1 MATVYKT
8 PGVYVEEISIFP
20 PSIAQ
25 VETAVPAFIGYTR
38 LAQDRG
44 QSLHLIPTRINSL
57 VEFEQLF
64 GGAPDVT
71 VDSITLDN
79 DNNVTDVKLTDG
91 FLLYDSIRLY
101 FANGGS
107 KCYIISVGGIPAA
120 ATDAKEDDFMA
131 GLAALEKEDE
141 PTLILFPDA
150 VLLANDKL
158 YSLQQ
163 AALAQCAKLGDRFAI
178 LDLYPKS
185 SALPDLDDTVEDFRD
200 KVGIQNLHYGAA
212 YTPYLRTNLSKT
224 ITYRHVKSE
233 LERGGV
239 ALDLKG
245 LAPADVVKT
254 LDQLD
259 NAVADVDEL
268 NKLLPIIATD
278 PSASVADRLAK
289 LETDLL
295 AAENTFKATP
305 NTANYAALL
314 KVAFDYLKSLAN
326 APAKNTGDV
335 FSFHSPGP
343 GETKQKYVLDD
354 IRASTQSGIFYE
366 TAKGLVALGFHADRV
381 AEPAQADA
389 IAANFDKAALD
400 AGHWGSLEDGD
411 MGNAGDYYP
420 TDTAGLADTALNDA
434 RVANMREG
442 AAKSGALF
450 KAFVAEFD
458 RLLDAAATYESTYEQ
473 AVVAVFPLL
482 KTIIDQAR
490 NAVTAVPPSGAIAG
504 VYASVDAA
512 RGVHKAPANVSLN
525 SVVGVTD
532 LISHDDQQDLNVDV
546 VAGKSINAIRPF
558 TGKGILVW
566 GARTLAGND
575 NEWRYVS
582 VRRFFNMVE
591 ESSKKGTE
599 RFVFEPN
606 DANTWTKVK
615 TMIENFLINQWRT
628 GALAGSTPDKAF
640 FVKVG
645 LGQTMTPQD
654 VLEGLMI
661 VEIGLAAVRPAEF
674 IILRFSHKLQEA

>member
-224 ITYRHVKSE
+224 ITYRHVKSQ

-254 LDQLD
+254 LGQLD

-278 PSASVADRLAK
+278 PGASVADRLAK
-289 LETDLL
+289 LETDFLG
-295 AAENTFKATP
+295 AENTFKATP
-305 NTANYAALL
+305 NTTNYGALL

-381 AEPAQADA
+381 AEPAQADD

-420 TDTAGLADTALNDA
+420 TDTAGLTETALNDA

-482 KTIIDQAR
+482 KTIIDQAK

-661 VEIGLAAVRPAEF
+661 VEIGMAAVRPAEF

>member
-64 GGAPDVT
+64 GGAPDVN

-91 FLLYDSIRLY
+91 FLLYDSIRLF

-120 ATDAKEDDFMA
+120 AIDAKEDDFMA

-150 VLLANDKL
+150 ILLANDKL

-163 AALAQCAKLGDRFAI
+163 AALQQCAQLGDRFAI

-212 YTPYLRTNLSKT
+212 YAPYLRTNLSKT
-224 ITYRHVKSE
+224 ITYRHVKSQ

-289 LETDLL
+289 LETDFL

-366 TAKGLVALGFHADRV
+366 TAKGLVALGFHAGRV

-389 IAANFDKAALD
+389 IRANFDKAALD

-420 TDTAGLADTALNDA
+420 TDTAGLADTALDDA

-442 AAKSGALF
+442 AAKAGALF

-504 VYASVDAA
+504 VYTSVDAA
-512 RGVHKAPANVSLN
+512 RGVHKAPANVSLS

-615 TMIENFLINQWRT
+615 TMIENFLINQWRA

-661 VEIGLAAVRPAEF
+661 VEIGMAAVRPAEF

>member
-38 LAQDRG
+38 FAQDRG
-44 QSLHLIPTRINSL
+44 QSLNLVPTPVSSL

-64 GGAPDVT
+64 GGAPDIT

-79 DNNVTDVKLTDG
+79 DNNVSDVKLKDG
-91 FLLYDSIRLY
+91 FLLYDSLRLF

-107 KCYIISVGGIPAA
+107 KCYIISIGGIPAA
-120 ATDAKEDDFMA
+120 AIDAKEEDFTA
-131 GLAALEKEDE
+131 GLAVLEKEDE

-163 AALAQCAKLGDRFAI
+163 AALEQCAKLGDRFAI

-185 SALPDLDDTVEDFRD
+185 SALLDLEDTVQDFRD
-200 KVGIQNLHYGAA
+200 KVGIRNLHYGAA

-224 ITYRHVKSE
+224 ITYRQVKSE

-245 LAPADVVKT
+245 LAPADVGKA

-259 NAVADVDEL
+259 NAVSDVDEL
-268 NKLLPIIATD
+268 GKLLPAIAGN
-278 PSASVADRLAK
+278 PNASVADRLAQ
-289 LETDLL
+289 LETDFL

-305 NTANYAALL
+305 NAANYAALL
-314 KVAFDYLKSLAN
+314 DVAFDDVKSLAN
-326 APAKNTGDV
+326 TTAKNTGGV
-335 FSFHSPGP
+335 LSFHTPGP

-354 IRASTQSGIFYE
+354 IRTSTQSGIFYA
-366 TAKGLVALGFHADRV
+366 TAKGLVALGFHAGRV
-381 AEPAQADA
+381 AEGAQADA
-389 IAANFDKAALD
+389 IRSTVDKAALD
-400 AGHWGSLEDGD
+400 AGHWGSFADADLGS
-411 MGNAGDYYP
+411 AGDYYP
-420 TDTAGLADTALNDA
+420 TDTTGLTDAALNNA

-442 AAKSGALF
+442 AAKAAALF

-458 RLLDAAATYESTYEQ
+458 RLLDAAAAYESTYEQ

-482 KTIIDQAR
+482 KTIIDQAK
-490 NAVTAVPPSGAIAG
+490 NAVTSMPPSGAIAG

-525 SVVGVTD
+525 SVIGVTD
-532 LISHDDQQDLNVDV
+532 MISHDDQQDLNVDV

-615 TMIENFLINQWRT
+615 TMIENFLINQWRA

-661 VEIGLAAVRPAEF
+661 VEIGMAAVRPAEF

>member
-38 LAQDRG
+38 FAQDRG
-44 QSLHLIPTRINSL
+44 QSLHLVPTRISSL

-64 GGAPDVT
+64 GGAPDIT

-79 DNNVTDVKLTDG
+79 DNNVTEVKLKDG
-91 FLLYDSIRLY
+91 FLLYDSLRLF

-107 KCYIISVGGIPAA
+107 KCYIISIGGIPAA
-120 ATDAKEDDFMA
+120 AADAKEEDFTA
-131 GLAALEKEDE
+131 GLAALEKQDE

-158 YSLQQ
+158 YTLQQ
-163 AALAQCAKLGDRFAI
+163 AALEQCSKLADRFAI

-185 SALPDLDDTVEDFRD
+185 SALPDLEDTVQDFRD
-200 KVGIQNLHYGAA
+200 KIGIRNLPYGAA
-212 YTPYLRTNLSKT
+212 YTPYLRTNLTKT

-245 LAPADVVKT
+245 LAPADVVKV

-259 NAVADVDEL
+259 NAVSDVDEL
-268 NKLLPIIATD
+268 NKLLPTVPAN
-278 PSASVADRLAK
+278 PNASVADRLAQ
-289 LETDLL
+289 LETDFL

-305 NTANYAALL
+305 NTTTYGALL
-314 KVAFDYLKSLAN
+314 KVAFDYVKSLAN

-354 IRASTQSGIFYE
+354 VRASTQGGIFYA
-366 TAKGLVALGFHADRV
+366 TAKGLVALGFHAGRV
-381 AEPAQADA
+381 AESAQADA
-389 IAANFDKAALD
+389 IRSNVDKAALD
-400 AGHWGSLEDGD
+400 AGHWGSFADAAL
-411 MGNAGDYYP
+411 GNAGDYYP
-420 TDTAGLADTALNDA
+420 TDTTGLADAALNDA
-434 RVANMREG
+434 RIANMRQG
-442 AAKSGALF
+442 ATKAGALF

-482 KTIIDQAR
+482 KTIIDQAK

-504 VYASVDAA
+504 VYASVDAS

-575 NEWRYVS
+575 NEWRYIS

-615 TMIENFLINQWRT
+615 TMIENFLINQWRA

-661 VEIGLAAVRPAEF
+661 VEIGMAAVRPAEF